1 MKKIIITLLCCLVFV
16 SCTNHSTK
24 TNREVTDSIPVKLEQ
39 PEFFLVDSITAE
51 AVKQA
56 CEYYGLT
63 ETSIVTAQSILE
75 TGYYRSYQC
84 RVNNNLFGLYNSYTR
99 DYFKFNHWTESVKAY
114 YDLVQYRYK
123 DGDYYAWLEHIGYAG
138 DTLYVQKLKYIQ
150 DRYEL

>member
-1 MKKIIITLLCCLVFV
+1 MKKIIITLLCCLSFA
-16 SCTNHSTK
+16 SCIDYSTNKETIQ
-24 TNREVTDSIPVKLEQ
+24 EVPVKLEQ

-84 RVNNNLFGLYNSYTR
+84 RINNNLFGLYNSYTR
-99 DYFKFNHWTESVKAY
+99 EYFKFNHWTESVKAY
-114 YDLVQYRYK
+114 KDLVQYRYK
-123 DGDYYAWLEHIGYAG
+123 EGNYYAWLENIGYAG
-138 DTLYVQKLKYIQ
+138 DTLYVQKLKYIRN
-150 DRYEL
+150 RYNL